1 MTVTASTTEDEIS
14 SNLKSA
20 KTKQLTSAVISSKS
34 TKKDTIEKMIKGVRQ
49 EISHKSWT
57 KIIISTNGYLTY
69 NLYIEV
75 LCTYFPKKAVTQQP
89 EAPLFESDDDSEQE
103 YFIPQQQDQPQP
115 PDVQDEDPPSE
126 SAAEEDSEDDLKEEL
141 ESEEEEEEQPGHGYN
156 LRGAAGRRPPAHLQD
171 YVTYTIVPR

>member
-1 MTVTASTTEDEIS
+1 MTITDTTTEDEIC

-20 KTKQLTSAVISSKS
+20 KTNQLTSAVISSKS
-34 TKKDTIEKMIKGVRQ
+34 TKKETIEKMMKGVRQ

-57 KIIISTNGYLTY
+57 KIILSTNSNLTY

-75 LCTYFPKKAVTQQP
+75 LCTYFPKKALPQP
-89 EAPLFESDDDSEQE
+89 PKVPLSESDDDSEQE
-103 YFIPQQQDQPQP
+103 YFIPQQDQPQP
-115 PDVQDEDPPSE
+115 QDVQDEVASSE
-126 SAAEEDSEDDLKEEL
+126 SEAEEESEDDLEEEL
-141 ESEEEEEEQPGHGYN
+141 ESEEEEEDQPGHGYN